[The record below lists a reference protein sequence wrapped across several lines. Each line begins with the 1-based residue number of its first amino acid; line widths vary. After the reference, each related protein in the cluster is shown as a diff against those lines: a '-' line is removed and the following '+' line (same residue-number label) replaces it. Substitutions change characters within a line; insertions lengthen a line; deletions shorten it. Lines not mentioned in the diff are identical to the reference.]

1 MRKFLSLVALMAFA
15 IHAPAMIY
23 HCDKFN
29 TSKKTCRLIGWSG
42 SQPSSTKLKLPTT
55 FTHTDGETYTITE
68 VEEHALDNLTDVTEI
83 TIPASYKKIGDAYQ
97 TYIVN
102 STTDNFN
109 NCPSLKYFKVESGS
123 ALFEADADGALYLK
137 GKKELL
143 NIPASYQTS
152 TGTFTLT
159 ENCKNV
165 SPDAFAGNSTIHTV
179 VFARDVEVFENGG
192 LNRMTKLNKI
202 RLTSAETT
210 ELTLSSGVLINKNRV
225 VSAPPKGDLATYSI
239 ASNIQEVSS
248 YAFYGCA
255 SLKSVTLSS
264 SIIKIG
270 DNAFAGSGLTSL
282 TIPEGVDG
290 YGKKMVAECPAL
302 KSVNFKSKC
311 ALVSDRFAENC
322 PVLTKIESTYPLESV
337 GESAFK
343 NCRELKSFPFRGE
356 TVMSEDSSFYNTG
369 LEKVVFE
376 PSEIADYFSGEYLF
390 AYCRNLTEINFS
402 SLMMDY
408 VDADLAI
415 GPGYAAGCLKLKT
428 LRFGDYTGFWHYN
441 PDEHPT
447 PPAFGYSCMVDTI
460 YISSTST
467 VVSPQ
472 FVYSTYMGKQHFT
485 PKMYVTTTK
494 NYGYSPLYN
503 SLPIGRMFSA
513 GNGATVAPLIYLD
526 AYQLEEPRWPEYID
540 YVVPD
545 ATYFIPGGTS
555 PSYSLA
561 VERGNKVVEMFDI
574 SFYKTPQNTMK
585 ISPSLRKNISID
597 KFPEVSDFRVIINDD
612 QVLHAAA
619 DGSFESVVPYS
630 QVSKVRLSYKVDGN
644 YFLTDYPNTHWLS
657 TGITL
662 SEKDADI
669 KINGKIIEF
678 SYPTDYEIYSADGC
692 SLMKGKG
699 VYADLSLLNPGI
711 ILITYRNE
719 INNINTLKIKL

>member
-1 MRKFLSLVALMAFA
+1 
-15 IHAPAMIY
+15 
-23 HCDKFN
+23 
-29 TSKKTCRLIGWSG
+29 
-42 SQPSSTKLKLPTT
+42 
-55 FTHTDGETYTITE
+55 
-68 VEEHALDNLTDVTEI
+68 
-83 TIPASYKKIGDAYQ
+83 
-97 TYIVN
+97 
-102 STTDNFN
+102 
-109 NCPSLKYFKVESGS
+109 
-123 ALFEADADGALYLK
+123 
-137 GKKELL
+137 
-143 NIPASYQTS
+143 
-152 TGTFTLT
+152 
-159 ENCKNV
+159 
-165 SPDAFAGNSTIHTV
+165 
-179 VFARDVEVFENGG
+179 
-192 LNRMTKLNKI
+192 
-202 RLTSAETT
+202 
-210 ELTLSSGVLINKNRV
+210 
-225 VSAPPKGDLATYSI
+225 
-239 ASNIQEVSS
+239 
-248 YAFYGCA
+248 
-255 SLKSVTLSS
+255 
-264 SIIKIG
+264 
-270 DNAFAGSGLTSL
+270 
-282 TIPEGVDG
+282 
-290 YGKKMVAECPAL
+290 
-302 KSVNFKSKC
+302 
-311 ALVSDRFAENC
+311 
-322 PVLTKIESTYPLESV
+322 
-337 GESAFK
+337 
-343 NCRELKSFPFRGE
+343 
-356 TVMSEDSSFYNTG
+356 
-369 LEKVVFE
+369 
-376 PSEIADYFSGEYLF
+376 
-390 AYCRNLTEINFS
+390 
-402 SLMMDY
+402 MMDY

-441 PDEHPT
+441 PDELPT

-555 PSYSLA
+555 PSYSVA

-574 SFYKTPQNTMK
+574 SFYKTSQNTMK

-597 KFPEVSDFRVIINDD
+597 NFPEVSDFRVILNDD